1 MRHLRSQKKGETGI
15 RRELKYF
22 RQNRHRMDAA
32 DAANAGFA
40 IGSGSVEAANKVL
53 GIIYLAVTEDRFL
66 KRAYS

>member
-1 MRHLRSQKKGETGI
+1 MRQGSAQL
-15 RRELKYF
+15 RRELGYF
-22 RQNRHRMDAA
+22 RKSRHHMDAA